1 MLRPSSTSRWMNTF
15 WFSAPFNKKQWIHSG
30 SQHHSIQSTSLASL
44 GFHLMPDTASVSPAS
59 QATSSQLPFPD
70 LLPLQNLKCSDSVL
84 VHALFSFYILSL
96 GFKFSGGGGIGK
108 GVRAVWGCHND
119 GVEAPLP
126 AFSGWGPKRPNRG
139 QYHQRTV
146 QPKSNTHPH

>member
-1 MLRPSSTSRWMNTF
+1 
-15 WFSAPFNKKQWIHSG
+15 
-30 SQHHSIQSTSLASL
+30 
-44 GFHLMPDTASVSPAS
+44 MPDPPSVSPAS
-59 QATSSQLPFPD
+59 QATSSQLPFPA
-70 LLPLQNLKCSDSVL
+70 LLPLQNLKDSDSVL

-146 QPKSNTHPH
+146 QPKSNTHPPEKHGNTSSPMDSVTVCMPMTPQPGLSPALWYFS